1 MQTGHEKTLTAL
13 MAALAGTNLIYG
25 LGMIESGVTFDYAQL
40 VIDNEMARMIKQVVG
55 GVRVDDE
62 SLAVDDIA
70 AVGSFGDFLS
80 LDATMR
86 HMRDTSQPELID
98 RRVREDWEARGHR
111 HVRPRAMEKARHLL
125 ANHQP
130 EPLPDDVL
138 KQIRGIVDKADRER
152 APADERQ
159 AAPGSVGRLEELA
172 AHEFV
177 RKPSLPLAASR
188 GKQVPEIVELGVAQP
203 DPGDEA
209 QVGHVVL
216 LRQRETAFLIRR
228 CGFVEV
234 VADGG
239 QIERHLQQH
248 RAYPASLARMDQ
260 SVELGQPTWIARQ
273 KGVVVVLHPA
283 AHEAALPGSGEAR
296 PRVVVVLIPGTGEIP
311 SDRVPR

>member
-98 RRVREDWEARGHR
+98 RRVREDWEARG
-111 HVRPRAMEKARHLL
+111 LL
-125 ANHQP
+125 ETHHP

-138 KQIRGIVDKADRER
+138 KQVRGIVDRADRER
-152 APADERQ
+152 ATD
-159 AAPGSVGRLEELA
+159 
-172 AHEFV
+172 
-177 RKPSLPLAASR
+177 
-188 GKQVPEIVELGVAQP
+188 
-203 DPGDEA
+203 
-209 QVGHVVL
+209 
-216 LRQRETAFLIRR
+216 
-228 CGFVEV
+228 
-234 VADGG
+234 
-239 QIERHLQQH
+239 
-248 RAYPASLARMDQ
+248 
-260 SVELGQPTWIARQ
+260 
-273 KGVVVVLHPA
+273 
-283 AHEAALPGSGEAR
+283 
-296 PRVVVVLIPGTGEIP
+296 
-311 SDRVPR
+311 